1 MTFDEAIKI
10 YNNFTEI
17 MEAARLE
24 FEEASIRYDVSF
36 SRYETYRDMYVKHR
50 TIENKEFLREQAR
63 YREAQKEFDIAFNKY
78 QTFLDENPFPE
89 IPDIEQLELK
99 F

>member
-1 MTFDEAIKI
+1 MTYDEAIKI
-10 YNNFTEI
+10 YNNFK
-17 MEAARLE
+17 EAMDAAKLE

-36 SRYETYRDMYVKHR
+36 MRYEKYRDMYVKYH

-78 QTFLDENPFPE
+78 QTFLDENPIPE
-89 IPDIEQLELK
+89 IPDSEQLELK
-99 F
+99 I